1 MREPDEFEGPLGR
14 IPEAIRISLGEP
26 AGRAAELTK
35 ERPIVTVCR
44 DRGRAAQATVTL
56 RQSGFEGVANLAG
69 GMLRWRSEG
78 CVENAGM

>member
-1 MREPDEFEGPLGR
+1 VREPDEFEGPLGR

-26 AGRAAELTK
+26 AACAAELTK

-44 DRGRAAQATVTL
+44 ARGRSAQATVTL

-78 CVENAGM
+78 RVENAGM